1 MVQAPRRVQIG
12 QETVRGTSVAAD
24 AILLGRLTMTPTPN
38 WYKPQD
44 EERNSLALNH
54 RLTNVG
60 QQNNLSYE
68 GSLTFEQVGHWLS
81 MGVGALTT
89 SQPDSGGSPNVYE
102 HTFEPTLSALAA
114 QKAYTVEYGDNQQEY
129 ESAFMMAA
137 ALEFSYAIGEPW
149 QISADLFARFPSKS
163 TFTGALTPPTVEDV
177 IGQKTKVYID
187 SSWANL
193 GNTQVSST
201 LINAKV
207 GGNTGLVPTRYSD
220 GDLEFS
226 DVAENPWASQV
237 ELMFKEWKSYA
248 NLRKFDTGN
257 EHIAAGLIW
266 ASLAAAILKRFLAHA
281 TQKARRCAIS
291 TRKVAMCARVFLRQL
306 LAALTH
312 PQQLREMLATVVDFL
327 DHNARR
333 ADVKRDRRRGRLSV
347 GLELCGVAK

>member
-1 MVQAPRRVQIG
+1 MVMGLRRIQIG
-12 QETVRGTSVAAD
+12 QESTRGDAVAAD

-89 SQPDSGGSPNVYE
+89 SQPDAGGSPNVYE
-102 HTFEPTLSALAA
+102 HTFEPTLSALAV

-226 DVAENPWASQV
+226 DVAENPWASQI
-237 ELMFKEWKSYA
+237 ELMFKHNASGIVQYD
-248 NLRKFDTGN
+248 NL
-257 EHIAAGLIW
+257 AAGTLVFVRLEVEGSTIENAFKNAW
-266 ASLAAAILKRFLAHA
+266 RIDLAMRYTEAPELFGDQDGENVIALSGETFHDPTAD
-281 TQKARRCAIS
+281 
-291 TRKVAMCARVFLRQL
+291 RQVRYL
-306 LAALTH
+306 V
-312 PQQLREMLATVVDFL
+312 RNNVVSF
-327 DHNARR
+327 
-333 ADVKRDRRRGRLSV
+333 
-347 GLELCGVAK
+347 